1 MQPFYIRFLKKLAT
15 FLKQKVNLRTYEI
28 YAHEVGEWINFE
40 LVYNEKARKKSR
52 RDHVDD
58 ESIMQSHLQYK
69 RFD

>member
-1 MQPFYIRFLKKLAT
+1 MRSESESTLNLFIMKKP
-15 FLKQKVNLRTYEI
+15 E
-28 YAHEVGEWINFE
+28 
-40 LVYNEKARKKSR
+40 KKSR